1 MSVIP
6 NLLAG
11 FPNNHNYLDYR
22 YLQNC
27 DESWYCIECCS
38 TIFSFNFLSSKKN
51 FLACCTR
58 TDSNTQWKNRGSDHN
73 SLLLIKPFLNLELL
87 VNLFDNATPENCND
101 PENVSSSKHYDLS
114 KKHNIKIPLKSLS
127 LFHIYVFSLKF

>member
-1 MSVIP
+1 M
-6 NLLAG
+6 LQ
-11 FPNNHNYLDYR
+11 HNFL
-22 YLQNC
+22 
-27 DESWYCIECCS
+27 
-38 TIFSFNFLSSKKN
+38 FNFLSSKKN

-87 VNLFDNATPENCND
+87 VNLFDIATPENCND
-101 PENVSSSKHYDLS
+101 PENVSSSKYYDLS

-127 LFHIYVFSLKF
+127 LFHMYVFSLKF